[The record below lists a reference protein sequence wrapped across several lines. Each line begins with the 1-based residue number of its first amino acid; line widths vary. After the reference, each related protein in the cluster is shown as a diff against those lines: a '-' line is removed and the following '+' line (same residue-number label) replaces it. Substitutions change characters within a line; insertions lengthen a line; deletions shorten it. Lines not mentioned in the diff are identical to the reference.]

1 MSAPSPLRGI
11 AQLNIS
17 ADDVGEARDWY
28 ARFLGVD
35 PYFQRPDAE
44 NPAYVE
50 FRLGDHGDEFGI
62 IDRSYLPSTSPIE
75 PGGAIARW
83 HVDDIAATVD
93 RLKELG
99 AREYE
104 PVMER
109 GEGFVT
115 ASVVDPFGNVL
126 GLIHSPHYL
135 ESLAAVTR
143 RAPDRGTAL

>member
-135 ESLAAVTR
+135 ESLAAATR
-143 RAPDRGTAL
+143 RAPERGTAL

>member
-1 MSAPSPLRGI
+1 LDKPPLRGI

-17 ADDVGEARDWY
+17 ASDVSEARDWY
-28 ARFLGVD
+28 ARFLGVE

-50 FRLGDHGDEFGI
+50 FRLGDHEYELGI
-62 IDRSYLPSTSPIE
+62 IDRSYLPHGTAGG

-83 HVDDIAATVD
+83 HVDDIAETLK

-99 AREYE
+99 VREYE

-126 GLIHSPHYL
+126 GLIHSPHYVKM
-135 ESLAAVTR
+135 LAT
-143 RAPDRGTAL
+143 